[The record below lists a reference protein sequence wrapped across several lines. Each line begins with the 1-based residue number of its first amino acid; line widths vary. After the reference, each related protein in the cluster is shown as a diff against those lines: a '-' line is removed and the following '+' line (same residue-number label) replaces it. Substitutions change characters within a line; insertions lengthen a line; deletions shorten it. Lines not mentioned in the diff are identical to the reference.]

1 MSTTYMNNKVNIFY
15 PCHIIFC
22 YKDRFRMFFSIFIF
36 PVILKTK
43 RIKIKNS
50 KFLCNV
56 VDANTYILLDRWVAQ
71 IGRQR
76 GRLTGVSKC
85 NIVRTVPSYS
95 NTPKRFLLCL
105 HEKPE
110 ILHYRNIDELL
121 KGYLWYKT
129 ITSQNLSSKAQVT
142 NFFIFQKIYVPSLRY
157 SSFCIF
163 KHPMLYQISDVMISI
178 STRDRVQF

>member
-129 ITSQNLSSKAQVT
+129 ITLKICHLKRRLRIFL
-142 NFFIFQKIYVPSLRY
+142 FFRKFMFRP
-157 SSFCIF
+157 
-163 KHPMLYQISDVMISI
+163 
-178 STRDRVQF
+178 